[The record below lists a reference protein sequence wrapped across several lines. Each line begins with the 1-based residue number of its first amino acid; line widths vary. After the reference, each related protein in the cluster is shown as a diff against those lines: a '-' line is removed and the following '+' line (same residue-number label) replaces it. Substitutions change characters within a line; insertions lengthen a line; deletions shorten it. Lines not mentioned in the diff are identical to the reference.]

1 MTLDHKV
8 FPSAHTETT
17 APGSFVALVST
28 YELDRTGERVVPGA
42 FQASLKRWSA
52 SGKMLPVLADHD
64 GVIGS
69 VVGKVDPRM
78 SGETKQGLEVA
89 GVLDT
94 STELGARVY
103 RLIKEGSLSWSIGY
117 TIPKGGR
124 RKAGRVTELAQID
137 LAEISVVTTPANE
150 GTRTLSI
157 KSQPAIQVV
166 TFEC

>member
-1 MTLDHKV
+1 MTLARKT
-8 FPSAHTETT
+8 FPSVDTEVT

-28 YELDRTGERVVPGA
+28 YQTDRTGERVVPGA

-52 SGKMLPVLADHD
+52 SGKMIPVLADHD
-64 GVIGS
+64 GVVGS

-78 SGETKQGLEVA
+78 SAETKQGLEVA
-89 GVLDT
+89 GHLDT

-117 TIPKGGR
+117 TIPEGGR

-137 LAEISVVTTPANE
+137 LAEISVVATPANE

-157 KSQPAIQVV
+157 KSEPSVQIVS
-166 TFEC
+166 FEC

>member
-8 FPSAHTETT
+8 FPTVDTETT

-28 YELDRTGERVVPGA
+28 YETDRTGERVTPGA
-42 FQASLKRWSA
+42 FAATLKRWSESA
-52 SGKMLPVLADHD
+52 KMIPVLADHD

-78 SGETKQGLEVA
+78 SGETKRGLEVA
-89 GVLDT
+89 GHLDT
-94 STELGARVY
+94 STELGTRVY
-103 RLIKEGSLSWSIGY
+103 QLVKEGSLSWSIGY
-117 TIPKGGR
+117 TIPEGGR

-137 LAEISVVTTPANE
+137 LAEISVVATPANE

-157 KSQPAIQVV
+157 KSRPPVRIAS
-166 TFEC
+166 FEC